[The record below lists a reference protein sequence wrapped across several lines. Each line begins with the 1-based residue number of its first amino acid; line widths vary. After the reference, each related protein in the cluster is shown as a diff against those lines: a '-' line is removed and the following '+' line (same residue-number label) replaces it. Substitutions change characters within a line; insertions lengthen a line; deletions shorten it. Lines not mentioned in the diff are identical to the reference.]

1 MQIAISTG
9 SLSPNT
15 TEAVNR
21 AADLGFGVVEINLQ
35 ASELDYGYRRRPNV
49 RFYRELKSQ
58 LDRLGLSAWSV
69 TTPNLT
75 QAQMFSARARKEVL
89 MGGVG
94 AAGILGG
101 RVYVVEPADIF
112 ENDVVMQDYL
122 QNWNAPPVLSGF
134 DETWTQV
141 VNRRITMAMRNVDY
155 WMGAPLTNQ
164 PDRLARIAEDLAIG
178 CALDIPWAMH
188 RGELA
193 TWLDKVIDRLA
204 IAYAY
209 ELAENGQQQVPAGDQ
224 WANLLPLL
232 KQTRLK
238 CIVMH
243 AGMDQDD
250 DDIKDGRQLLQSA
263 LS

>member
-15 TEAVNR
+15 TEALTR
-21 AADLGFGVVEINLQ
+21 AADLGFELLEINLQ
-35 ASELDYGYRRRPNV
+35 AAELDYGYRRRPNV
-49 RFYRELKSQ
+49 RFYRELKGQ
-58 LDRLGLSAWSV
+58 LERLGLSAWSV
-69 TTPNLT
+69 TTPGMT
-75 QAQMFSARARKEVL
+75 QAQMFSARARKDVL

-112 ENDVVMQDYL
+112 LDDASLQHYL
-122 QNWNAPPVLSGF
+122 QNWTAPPMVSGF

-164 PDRLARIAEDLAIG
+164 PDNLARVAEDLAVG
-178 CALDIPWAMH
+178 CALDIPLAVH
-188 RGELA
+188 RTGLQV
-193 TWLDKVIDRLA
+193 WLDKVVDRLA

-209 ELAENGQQQVPAGDQ
+209 DLTENGQPLVPAEDR
-224 WANLLPLL
+224 WAELLPLL
-232 KQTRLK
+232 TQTRLK
-238 CIVMH
+238 CLVMH
-243 AGMDQDD
+243 AGQGQSD
-250 DDIKDGRQLLQSA
+250 DDIRHGRELLQSA
-263 LS
+263 LT